1 MLGFFLRLRYDTLM
15 MYTWALKQLLSQYAD
30 QFWSIAFK
38 LKEMLEMKDQNQ
50 HWKSLVCVAKAWY
63 IVFLCAIELH
73 LKAT

>member
-50 HWKSLVCVAKAWY
+50 H
-63 IVFLCAIELH
+63 
-73 LKAT
+73 